1 MIICK
6 YFQWSAY
13 GEVDFFYS
21 FAIIDVR
28 KGKCQNSVN
37 IGHGRP
43 PQQEKF
49 AKKNADGEAWKIYHD
64 KKEAQW
70 FFMLGVGGWVVAQ
83 FFVGLVLP
91 SACHDRRQATTGGVL
106 FKKVVLV
113 RKNHKEKLVFESVIF
128 DKALLRPATL
138 LKKRPQH
145 WRFPV
150 NFAKFLEHLFYRVHQ
165 VDWFCE
171 VFLLCTDFTLFHT
184 PLHRYEGNFFL
195 KITFPRERI

>member
-13 GEVDFFYS
+13 GGVDFFYS

-138 LKKRPQH
+138 LKKRPRH

-150 NFAKFLEHLFYRVHQ
+150 NFAKFFRTSFIECIKL
-165 VDWFCE
+165 
-171 VFLLCTDFTLFHT
+171 TDSVKCFVMYGFHT
-184 PLHRYEGNFFL
+184 LSHSF
-195 KITFPRERI
+195 T